1 MKSHTTK
8 LFLFLLMFSTALTSV
23 GAHKNK
29 NKIEPKVA
37 LLVPDKPANQYK
49 SMPDTHPRSLH
60 APNFIAMTNTVNY
73 LHGIDVSHYQHNINW
88 KEASQDPKVGYVYIK
103 ATEGRDHVDATYDYN
118 LREARRNGIK
128 AGSYHFFRPN
138 VSAAEQYRNFTK
150 IVNKNNQDLIPLIDV
165 EVTGGVSVTT
175 MHTCLQEF
183 LQLITKEYG
192 KKPLIYTG
200 KNFYNKYFAPYSVY
214 KSYSFMI
221 AQYTN
226 NEPVLNNN
234 DDYLIWQYTGAGSVN
249 GVRGHVDQSRFHG
262 RHSINEILYK

>member
-29 NKIEPKVA
+29 NKNEPKVA
-37 LLVPDKPANQYK
+37 LLVPDKPAHQYK
-49 SMPDTHPRSLH
+49 SMPDTHPRGLREPH
-60 APNFIAMTNTVNY
+60 FISISNAADY

-103 ATEGRDHVDATYDYN
+103 ATEGRDHVDNTYEQN
-118 LREARRNGIK
+118 LREARRNGVK

-138 VSAAEQYRNFTK
+138 VSATEQFKNFTK

-165 EVTGGVSVTT
+165 EVTGGVSTSI
-175 MHTCLQEF
+175 MHTRLLEF
-183 LQLITKEYG
+183 IQLITNEYG
-192 KKPLIYTG
+192 KKPLIYTVR
-200 KNFYNKYFAPYSVY
+200 NFYNKYFGPYSAF
-214 KSYSFMI
+214 KSYPFMI

-226 NEPVLNNN
+226 NEPTLINN
-234 DDYLIWQYTGAGSVN
+234 DDYLIWQYTGQGSVK

-262 RHSINEILYK
+262 RHNINEILYR

>member
-138 VSAAEQYRNFTK
+138 VSAAEQFRNFTK

>member
-1 MKSHTTK
+1 
-8 LFLFLLMFSTALTSV
+8 MFSTALTSV

-138 VSAAEQYRNFTK
+138 VSAAEQFRNFTK

>member
-138 VSAAEQYRNFTK
+138 VSAAEQFRNFTK

-226 NEPVLNNN
+226 DEPVLNNN